1 MDLIGNQT
9 MRAHRETFVEYV
21 LHTIIENIDSP
32 EEQQRLL
39 NEVRSS
45 VQQHLDDGWKTSW
58 CPKGMWHSFIKD
70 VQFQRISSIIERVV
84 SRINVFSM
92 AE

>member
-9 MRAHRETFVEYV
+9 MRAHREIFLEYV
-21 LHTIIENIDSP
+21 LQTIIENIDSP
-32 EEQQRLL
+32 EEQRRLL

-45 VQQHLDDGWKTSW
+45 VQQHLDDSWKTSW
-58 CPKGMWHSFIKD
+58 SPKGMWNGFIKD

-84 SRINVFSM
+84 SRTNVYSM